1 MALED
6 FFGEYLNTKSA
17 LERIAQQNDGPYGD
31 PYPEIGTIAAVD
43 DPKKLGRVKVIYAD
57 GTESPDW
64 IYVRG
69 QGRGVISSQYIG
81 GKALIIKSDGNSED
95 AFIVG
100 IFNTDEQVGVVG
112 EPIQITVLDE
122 QARIASKDPGTK
134 CNEGNLGRVFIGSNE
149 INQDLKICIRRT
161 NNQETGEE
169 AQYMWKSL
177 THGEMIE
184 KGFDPGAADEK
195 VVKDLN
201 KGKNRSVP
209 ECTSA
214 LAGEIRE
221 FTEDRAFRRTLMICR
236 RTENKDEWAW
246 VPVSAP
252 PTFLKTTL
260 PDCTEKVHGMEA
272 VVDDGNNSELA
283 ICMRYQGSMK
293 WVKPGKRDP
302 LQFYKKDAALSKVNF
317 LNSAGIIPAL
327 QSASPISA
335 SFLGVGG
342 PSLNANVLDGM
353 LQKVN
358 PFNAASSPLGL
369 VNTLANALP
378 GTFNGA
384 DALSNIA
391 KTVIANNTN
400 LSSEAVIGAI
410 TSAAAQGGV
419 IGSDLESI
427 LNTLGGAAQP
437 LIAGAQR
444 GDVGPVLEQLGKDM
458 LRETLSTID
467 PRLGSVFSGYMAGGA
482 QGAIDSALMVG
493 LNQLPPEIGKYVGP
507 LASLGSSAINGQPIA
522 TQNIINAAIGVGTAG
537 LQDVFGDVLS
547 IGSSGGIISPATLG
561 NIASSVANGDFGEL
575 VSGIG
580 SFANIDALPK
590 MLDGSMIPK
599 LATTAL
605 GVLGQGGSFASLL
618 GGGIGL
624 GPAGAVLGA
633 APVAAVLSGVPG
645 IGGAFGG
652 FGGLFGGG
660 GSQNDCPCGP
670 KCRKTEHGV
679 DSDGNRLLDPCGSVV
694 SNGAGSYM
702 GSGSDPTNNNNN
714 PVAEDRGREN
724 SGLGEPLLAESFIDL
739 TQLISNVPRIGEMA
753 DKLEQ
758 AAEADFPELFQ
769 EFMYTFEGI
778 EKGFKQ
784 TDNNITRVESIERKL
799 IDALYRILKR
809 FLENGG
815 RGGFGDGIL
824 IQLIRDVRE
833 QAKAIKDLYK
843 FTQKLD
849 AVKNGGRAGVNLT
862 DNIAAAIQNIADLQ
876 FLISLS
882 KKEALEILNGLVRPA
897 DREWRTLES
906 GYDSVNLDN
915 FILGNFN
922 PNIESYFDLEREGTK
937 RNRDYIL
944 NQSLSS
950 KINSPL
956 PPQPDTFIENQLSS
970 SQLSLAR
977 NTPANNKRVTQS
989 LPSAESILTNNN
1001 RGTQSLPDTS
1011 IENQLPS
1018 AESTLTNNN
1027 RGTQSLPD
1035 TSIENQLPSA
1045 ESTLT
1050 NNNRVT
1056 QSLLD
1061 EIKFENT
1068 RSVEKRTDC

>member
-57 GTESPDW
+57 GTESDW
-64 IYVRG
+64 VYVRG
-69 QGRGVISSQYIG
+69 QGRGIISSQYIG
-81 GKALIIKSDGNSED
+81 GKALIVKSDGNSED

-100 IFNTDEQVGVVG
+100 IFNTDEQVGVIG

-149 INQDLKICIRRT
+149 IHQDFKICIRRT

-184 KGFDPGAADEK
+184 KGFDPGAESEK
-195 VVKDLN
+195 AIKDLN
-201 KGKNRSVP
+201 KGKNRGVP
-209 ECTSA
+209 ECTPA

-221 FTEDRAFRRTLMICR
+221 FAEDRAFRRTLMICR
-236 RTENKDEWAW
+236 RTENKDEWDW
-246 VPVSAP
+246 IPVSAP

-272 VVDDGNNSELA
+272 VVDDGNNSELVV
-283 ICMRYQGSMK
+283 CMRYQGSMK

-302 LQFYKKDAALSKVNF
+302 LQFYKKDPPLSKIDF
-317 LNSAGIIPAL
+317 LDSAGIIPAL
-327 QSASPISA
+327 QTASPAAA

-342 PSLNANVLDGM
+342 PSLNTNVLDGM

-384 DALSNIA
+384 DTLSNIA

-410 TSAAAQGGV
+410 TSAVAQGGV

-437 LIAGAQR
+437 LIAGAQN
-444 GDVGPVLEQLGKDM
+444 GNVGPALEQLGKSM

-467 PRLGSVFSGYMAGGA
+467 PSLGSVFSGYMAGGA

-493 LNQLPPEIGKYVGP
+493 LNQLPTEIGKYVGP

-522 TQNIINAAIGVGTAG
+522 TQNIINAAIGVGTSG

-590 MLDGSMIPK
+590 MLDGSSIPK

-652 FGGLFGGG
+652 LGGLFGGG
-660 GSQNDCPCGP
+660 GGAACPCDP

-694 SNGAGSYM
+694 SNNANSYM
-702 GSGSDPTNNNNN
+702 GGGSDPTNNNNN
-714 PVAEDRGREN
+714 PVAEDRGKEN

-739 TQLISNVPRIGEMA
+739 TQLISNVSRIGEMA

-769 EFMYTFEGI
+769 ELMYTFEGI

-849 AVKNGGRAGVNLT
+849 AVKNGGPAGVNLT

-876 FLISLS
+876 LLISLS

-956 PPQPDTFIENQLSS
+956 PPQPNTFIENQLSS
-970 SQLSLAR
+970 PQLSLAR
-977 NTPANNKRVTQS
+977 NTPANNRRVTQS
-989 LPSAESILTNNN
+989 LPGALIENQLSSTESTLTNNDIV
-1001 RGTQSLPDTS
+1001 TQSLPGAF
-1011 IENQLPS
+1011 IENQLSP

-1027 RGTQSLPD
+1027 R
-1035 TSIENQLPSA
+1035 A
-1045 ESTLT
+1045 
-1050 NNNRVT
+1050 T

>member
-6 FFGEYLNTKSA
+6 YIRKQGEFQQA
-17 LERIAQQNDGPYGD
+17 LERFVQQHDGPYGD

-57 GTESPDW
+57 GTESPGW

-100 IFNTDEQVGVVG
+100 IFNTDEQIGAVG
-112 EPIQITVLDE
+112 EPILITVLDE

-134 CNEGNLGRVFIGSNE
+134 CNEGNLGRIFIGSNE

-184 KGFDPGAADEK
+184 KGFDPGAEGEK

-201 KGKNRSVP
+201 KGKNRGVP
-209 ECTSA
+209 ECTPA

-221 FTEDRAFRRTLMICR
+221 FAEDRAFRRTLMICR
-236 RTENKDEWAW
+236 RTENKDEWDW
-246 VPVSAP
+246 IPVSAP

-302 LQFYKKDAALSKVNF
+302 LQFYKKDAPLSKVDF
-317 LNSAGIIPAL
+317 LDSAGAVAAL
-327 QSASPISA
+327 QVTSPAAA

-342 PSLNANVLDGM
+342 SSLNTNVLDGM
-353 LQKVN
+353 LQKAN

-410 TSAAAQGGV
+410 TSAATQGGV

-437 LIAGAQR
+437 LIAGVQR
-444 GDVGPVLEQLGKDM
+444 GDVGPALEQLGKSM

-467 PRLGSVFSGYMAGGA
+467 PSLGSVFSGYMAGGA

-522 TQNIINAAIGVGTAG
+522 TQNIINAAIGAGTAG

-561 NIASSVANGDFGEL
+561 NIATSVANGDFGEL

-590 MLDGSMIPK
+590 MLDGSSIPK

-652 FGGLFGGG
+652 LGGLFGGG
-660 GSQNDCPCGP
+660 GGGQNDCPCGP

-694 SNGAGSYM
+694 SNNANSYM
-702 GSGSDPTNNNNN
+702 GSGNDPTNNNNN

-724 SGLGEPLLAESFIDL
+724 SGLGEPLLAENFIDL

-753 DKLEQ
+753 NKLEQ

-769 EFMYTFEGI
+769 ELIYTFEGI

-815 RGGFGDGIL
+815 RGGYGDGIL

-849 AVKNGGRAGVNLT
+849 AVKNGGPAGVNLT

-876 FLISLS
+876 LLISLS

-906 GYDSVNLDN
+906 GYDSINLDN

-922 PNIESYFDLEREGTK
+922 PNIGSYFDLEREGTK
-937 RNRDYIL
+937 RDRDYIL

-977 NTPANNKRVTQS
+977 NTPANNKR
-989 LPSAESILTNNN
+989 
-1001 RGTQSLPDTS
+1001 G
-1011 IENQLPS
+1011 
-1018 AESTLTNNN
+1018 
-1027 RGTQSLPD
+1027 
-1035 TSIENQLPSA
+1035 
-1045 ESTLT
+1045 
-1050 NNNRVT
+1050 T